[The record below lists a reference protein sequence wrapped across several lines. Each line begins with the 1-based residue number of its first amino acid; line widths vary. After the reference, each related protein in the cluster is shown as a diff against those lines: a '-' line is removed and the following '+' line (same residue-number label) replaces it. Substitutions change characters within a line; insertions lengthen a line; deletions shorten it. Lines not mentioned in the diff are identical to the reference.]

1 MTSNATNTGA
11 MPDYLRKNREALE
24 EFLKDEETKS
34 DPQDHFTLL
43 EKLGEGSY
51 GSVYK
56 GIHKDSN
63 ADIAVKLIPVQGEW
77 EDLKKEIQ
85 ILRTCKSDYIVQY
98 YGSYMAANSD
108 DMWIVMEYCSAG
120 SIADL
125 MECTRRTL
133 TEEQIQHIV
142 ACVLLGLEYL
152 HGNKNIH
159 RDIKSGN
166 ILLTGSG
173 QAKLADFGVSAQ
185 LNTTISKRQT
195 IIGTPFWMAPEVIQ
209 ESHYDGKADIW
220 SLGITIIEMAEG
232 NPPLSDKNPMRAL
245 FSIPINPP
253 PTFSNKSEWHV
264 LTNDFLSQC
273 LRKDLKQRPSAKI
286 LQGHPF
292 VSRVIKALKKN
303 EGCSPVL
310 KELVTASIDAINE
323 ARKAVQ
329 PYNNNTNTSDSN
341 GSVNAGREVNVN
353 SNNEDGDDDNNNSS
367 SNNSGTMVEYDS
379 GTMVEYDSS
388 TMISLKEDDG
398 DANSNNG
405 SNSKVEESIHHV
417 AVNDLFAPPSTGMD
431 DDDDDEEDTGTMVM
445 TSDLK
450 KEEALK
456 QIEKL
461 ENKLKM
467 EKEIYEKKVKAI
479 NDEIHD
485 IKVAAGMKQSI

>member
-1 MTSNATNTGA
+1 MALHGE
-11 MPDYLRKNREALE
+11 YLDKDKRAFE
-24 EFLKDEETKS
+24 EFLETEETKS
-34 DPQDHFTLL
+34 DPQEHFTLL

-56 GIHKDSN
+56 GIHKESK
-63 ADIAVKLIPVQGEW
+63 AEIAVKMIPVQGEW

-85 ILRTCKSDYIVQY
+85 ILRKCKSDFIVQY
-98 YGSYMAANSD
+98 YGSYMADNSD

-142 ACVLLGLEYL
+142 ACVLLGLDYL
-152 HGNKNIH
+152 HGKKSIH

-166 ILLTGSG
+166 ILLTGRG

-220 SLGITIIEMAEG
+220 SLGITMIEMAEG

-253 PTFSNKSEWHV
+253 PTFTNKSEWHV

-292 VSRVIKALKKN
+292 VSGVVKALKKDA
-303 EGCSPVL
+303 GCSPVL
-310 KELVTASIDAINE
+310 KELVTGSMDAIDQG
-323 ARKAVQ
+323 RKDVQ
-329 PYNNNTNTSDSN
+329 GD
-341 GSVNAGREVNVN
+341 GSTAGSLRKENVN
-353 SNNEDGDDDNNNSS
+353 NDDSGDGNID
-367 SNNSGTMVEYDS
+367 SGTMIEYDS

-388 TMISLKEDDG
+388 TMISLKEDDDKDKDEG
-398 DANSNNG
+398 V
-405 SNSKVEESIHHV
+405 SKIEESINHV
-417 AVNDLFAPPSTGMD
+417 AVNDLFAPPPGM
-431 DDDDDEEDTGTMVM
+431 DDDDEEDSGTMIV
-445 TSDLK
+445 TSELK
-450 KEEALK
+450 KEEAAK
-456 QIEKL
+456 QIKNL
-461 ENKLKM
+461 ESQLQK
-467 EKEIYEKKVKAI
+467 EKEIYEAKVKALKA
-479 NDEIHD
+479 EIQQLKAMAD
-485 IKVAAGMKQSI
+485 L

>member
-1 MTSNATNTGA
+1 MTSNAT
-11 MPDYLRKNREALE
+11 PEYLRTDREALE

-34 DPQDHFTLL
+34 DPQEHFTLL

-56 GIHKDSN
+56 GIHKESK
-63 ADIAVKLIPVQGEW
+63 AEIAVKLIPVQGEW

-85 ILRTCKSDYIVQY
+85 ILRTCKSDFIVQY
-98 YGSYMAANSD
+98 YGSYMAATSD

-133 TEEQIQHIV
+133 TEEQIQHVV

-152 HGNKNIH
+152 HENKNIH

-166 ILLTGSG
+166 ILLTGTG

-220 SLGITIIEMAEG
+220 SLGITIVEMAEG

-253 PTFSNKSEWHV
+253 PTFTNKSEWHV

-292 VSRVIKALKKN
+292 VSRVIKALKQN
-303 EGCSPVL
+303 NGSSPVL
-310 KELVTASIDAINE
+310 KELVTSSIDAINKSRNE
-323 ARKAVQ
+323 AQ
-329 PYNNNTNTSDSN
+329 SESNNNSINRS
-341 GSVNAGREVNVN
+341 SVEVGENSISE
-353 SNNEDGDDDNNNSS
+353 SNNDDNNND
-367 SNNSGTMVEYDS
+367 SGTMVEYDS

-388 TMISLKEDDG
+388 TMISLKEDE
-398 DANSNNG
+398 G
-405 SNSKVEESIHHV
+405 SKKIDHPIHHV
-417 AVNDLFAPPSTGMD
+417 AVTDLFAPPPGV
-431 DDDDDEEDTGTMVM
+431 DDEDEDTGTMVM
-445 TSDLK
+445 TNDLK
-450 KEEALK
+450 QEEAAK
-456 QIEKL
+456 QIEQL
-461 ENKLKM
+461 EKQLLH
-467 EKEIYEKKVKAI
+467 EKEIYEKKVKGI
-479 NDEIHD
+479 KNEIQM
-485 IKVAAGMKQSI
+485 IKTTAGL